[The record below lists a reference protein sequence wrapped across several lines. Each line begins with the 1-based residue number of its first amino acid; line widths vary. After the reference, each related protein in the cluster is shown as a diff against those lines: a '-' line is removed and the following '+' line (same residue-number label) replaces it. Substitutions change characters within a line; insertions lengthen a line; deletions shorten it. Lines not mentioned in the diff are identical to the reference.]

1 MVLAT
6 VEPPPTPPAVVRVFT
21 VADPIA
27 PTPARAAPPTTPF
40 TKRRRPDSDGYL
52 SDALILAPEVGSV
65 KRVTNPPPRRE
76 SAPSLAESGVPNEAV
91 TERVSAAGV
100 EQERS

>member
-1 MVLAT
+1 
-6 VEPPPTPPAVVRVFT
+6 VFT

-52 SDALILAPEVGSV
+52 SDALIPAPEVGSV
-65 KRVTNPPPRRE
+65 KRVTNPPPARE
-76 SAPSLAESGVPNEAV
+76 SPPSPVVAGAPDVD
-91 TERVSAAGV
+91 SADHAAATAV